1 MLLLAR
7 YVIPVSS
14 SHIENGAVL
23 VRDNKIADIG
33 DANTLMAKYPDEE
46 FRDFGISA
54 IMPGFVDTHTHLE
67 YSALRGLLYDVPY
80 AAWKMQLTKK
90 AQRFAYKDW
99 IDSALLGALEA
110 VRSGITTISDVTPT
124 GASLRAAGDIGLRG
138 IIYRE
143 VGTNEKAEIPYVLQS
158 AYRDIERWRK
168 NSDPGMIQIG
178 IAPYSLYTCHPGV
191 FPEIAEYASDGTPVA
206 IHLAISSEEY
216 AFVKNGTPVF
226 SLYEDTTELAVSSQ
240 QPSWLATGVSPVQY
254 ILNWKLLD
262 APNVLAIHCNQVDSR
277 DIDTL
282 ASHDVAVAVCSRCS
296 AKLGMGL
303 APIQKFL
310 KAGVRVGLGTDSPA
324 ASDVQD
330 PIVEMR
336 LAMLLQRATA
346 RDSRSFLCTAKT
358 LELSTLSAAKALK
371 IDDKVGSLEVGKL
384 ADIIAIDLSNSHQM
398 PTHDPVSAIVHTA
411 NQENILMTMID
422 GKVLYDVRDGGH
434 VHGVDVERVFE
445 RAEEMRVK
453 LRS

>member
-1 MLLLAR
+1 M
-7 YVIPVSS
+7 
-14 SHIENGAVL
+14 L
-23 VRDNKIADIG
+23 VRGNKIADIG
-33 DANTLMAKYPDEE
+33 DANTLIAKYPEE
-46 FRDFGISA
+46 EVRDFGVSA
-54 IMPGFVDTHTHLE
+54 IMPGFVDAHTHLE
-67 YSALRGLLYDVPY
+67 YSALRGLLYDMPY
-80 AAWKMQLTKK
+80 AQWKMQLTKK
-90 AQRFAYKDW
+90 AQRFAYRDW

-124 GASLRAAGDIGLRG
+124 GASLRAANDIGLRG
-138 IIYRE
+138 IVYRE

-158 AYRDIERWRK
+158 AYRDIERWRE
-168 NSDPGMIQIG
+168 NSNPDLIQVG

-206 IHLAISSEEY
+206 LHLAISSEEY

-226 SLYEDTTELAVSSQ
+226 PLYEDTTELSMEDQ
-240 QPSWLATGVSPVQY
+240 QPAWLATGVSPVQY

-282 ASHDVAVAVCSRCS
+282 ASHDVAIAVCPRCA
-296 AKLGMGL
+296 AKLGMGV

-310 KAGVRVGLGTDSPA
+310 KAGIRVGLGTDSPA

-330 PIVEMR
+330 PIAEMS
-336 LAMLLQRATA
+336 LAMMLQRATA
-346 RDSRSFLCTAKT
+346 RDTRNFLCTSKT
-358 LELSTLSAAKALK
+358 LELATLSAARALK

-384 ADIIAIDLSNSHQM
+384 ADIIAINLSNSHQI
-398 PTHDPVSAIVHTA
+398 PTHDPVSAIMHTA
-411 NQENILMTMID
+411 NQENILLTMID
-422 GKVLYDVRDGGH
+422 GKILYDGDH
-434 VHGVDVERVFE
+434 MHNVDWERVFE
-445 RAEEMRVK
+445 RVEEMRAK